1 MWGLIIGFVTI
12 LHAMKGGGWGE
23 GILGFLSFLFGI
35 ALLANPVIG
44 AANLPYVL
52 GIFAVIGRIGAII
65 SAFLIRPKS

>member
-1 MWGLIIGFVTI
+1 LPQRRCLIGVDGL
-12 LHAMKGGGWGE
+12 L
-23 GILGFLSFLFGI
+23 ILGFLFGI